1 MTQAADQSAHMQ
13 GESPDK
19 YTPSKLK
26 ISIEDTLY
34 NIVYDD
40 VKTLFIWPVR
50 DLVES
55 KATTSYEQHLSFLQL
70 RHPVSKPIKFLSC
83 HGFPLAEIQSSI
95 GKEELIGHLP
105 RLHLINYGRQR
116 LH

>member
-1 MTQAADQSAHMQ
+1 MTQAADQSAHTQ

-40 VKTLFIWPVR
+40 V
-50 DLVES
+50 
-55 KATTSYEQHLSFLQL
+55 
-70 RHPVSKPIKFLSC
+70 
-83 HGFPLAEIQSSI
+83 
-95 GKEELIGHLP
+95 
-105 RLHLINYGRQR
+105 
-116 LH
+116 